1 MAPPDMQG
9 EHRAGR
15 RHVRSTAHL
24 VSLGLVPFFLFATA
38 FEVLYSMI
46 NDAGHAPRNIV
57 LPTRLIPRESCGCHP
72 DAATAPWLV
81 G

>member
-1 MAPPDMQG
+1 
-9 EHRAGR
+9 
-15 RHVRSTAHL
+15 
-24 VSLGLVPFFLFATA
+24 
-38 FEVLYSMI
+38 MI